1 MHEAISPLIKCC
13 IKISMGIQTAAAFV
27 HMVNYVLGGKNC
39 KLGDVIQISFSYGNT
54 ILTKTGVTKYIPIL
68 YM

>member
-1 MHEAISPLIKCC
+1 
-13 IKISMGIQTAAAFV
+13 MGIQTAAAFV

-54 ILTKTGVTKYIPIL
+54 ILTKTGVTKHIPIL